1 MTPRARS
8 GGATRRVIFG
18 CEGTRLT
25 DWEASFF
32 AESRPL
38 GFILFARNCQSPDQV
53 RGLVASLRETIGDPL
68 APILMDQ
75 EGGRVL
81 RLKPPRWPA
90 LPAARRFGELA
101 ERGDPGAERALEL
114 FARLL
119 AAQLLDL
126 GISVDCVP
134 LLDLR
139 LPTAHDVIGDRAFGD
154 DPELVARLGRVVC
167 DVLLASGVMPVV
179 KHMPGHGRAKVDS
192 HAELPLVEASREA
205 LEATDFAPFRA
216 LKDAPWGMTAHV
228 LYQAIDPERPATTS
242 PRVIAEVIRG
252 WIGFDGVLV
261 SDDLSM
267 EALEGDVG
275 SRARAALE
283 AGCDLALHCNGEA
296 AEMEAVAANVD
307 EMTAATH
314 RRLEAAAARL
324 APAAQADAAALRR
337 QLDAHLAEV

>member
-81 RLKPPRWPA
+81 RLKPPQWPA

-139 LPTAHDVIGDRAFGD
+139 SPTAHDVIGDRAFGD

-267 EALEGDVG
+267 DALEGSVG